1 MVVSSDILLK
11 GTAWNVVIDTFSNIF
26 KTRTNYSIYL
36 LALSIGVV
44 YDQRIEKLEEA
55 GDDVRNV
62 PRNVIANND
71 GGMLDYLFGAA
82 ILSTTTE
89 DLAEERRLELAFGD
103 KNTDFNKIAFLTQFA
118 NFGVTKLMEL
128 IGDTDEESMENI
140 KNFLARTFEGENF
153 DIDDIPDDYILDDI
167 DLA

>member
-1 MVVSSDILLK
+1 MVISSDILLRGK
-11 GTAWNVVIDTFSNIF
+11 EWNVVIDTFSNIF
-26 KTRTNYSIYL
+26 KTRTNFSIYL

-44 YDQRIEKLEEA
+44 YDQRIERLEET
-55 GDDVRNV
+55 GYDVKSVSRT
-62 PRNVIANND
+62 VINNE
-71 GGMLDYLFGAA
+71 GGMLDHLFEAA

-89 DLAEERRLELAFGD
+89 SFAEERRLDLAFD
-103 KNTDFNKIAFLTQFA
+103 NENTDFNKIAFLTQFA

-140 KNFLARTFEGENF
+140 KNFLVRTFEGENL
-153 DIDDIPDDYILDDI
+153 DIDDIPDDYIVDDI